1 MVLKKP
7 LSGFGKMPPI
17 PNFFSIV
24 LAGGSGTRL
33 WPLSRGQMPKHL
45 LPLTGVES
53 LLQQAIRRLISKIP
67 AKRTLTVI
75 HESHLPIIH
84 QQLAAIDP
92 VLAERILA
100 EPVAN
105 NTLPAIA
112 WGVAEIARVNP
123 EAIVGVF
130 PADHQ
135 IGDTKAFLA
144 TIAQAFEAAEQD
156 SLVTIGIKPTG
167 PETGYGYIQAAG
179 NKVLSFVEK
188 PSREKAEEYLRSGNY
203 YWNAGMFVFKGSLF
217 LEELKCFEP
226 TIYDAVQRIANALSA
241 KKGAMVREEYAR
253 MKKIS
258 VDYGIM
264 EKSKRVAV
272 VPATFGWNDLGSWE
286 SVYETGKKDGEQ
298 NVTQGEVISV
308 DSSSSLLLSKE
319 GVLAAIGL
327 KDMVVIQTGDAVLVC
342 PRDRSQEVKKIV
354 DELKRRKH
362 PVIESG
368 ATDHRPWGNFT
379 VLEEGAGFKVKRI
392 VVNPGQKLSL
402 QRHKKRS
409 ENWVIIEGVARVMKG
424 DKEVALQL
432 GESIFIA
439 AGEKHRLEN
448 PGKTP
453 LAIIEVQTGPYLGE
467 DDIERFDDV
476 YGRK

>member
-1 MVLKKP
+1 
-7 LSGFGKMPPI
+7 
-17 PNFFSIV
+17 
-24 LAGGSGTRL
+24 
-33 WPLSRGQMPKHL
+33 
-45 LPLTGVES
+45 
-53 LLQQAIRRLISKIP
+53 
-67 AKRTLTVI
+67 
-75 HESHLPIIH
+75 
-84 QQLAAIDP
+84 
-92 VLAERILA
+92 
-100 EPVAN
+100 
-105 NTLPAIA
+105 
-112 WGVAEIARVNP
+112 
-123 EAIVGVF
+123 
-130 PADHQ
+130 
-135 IGDTKAFLA
+135 
-144 TIAQAFEAAEQD
+144 
-156 SLVTIGIKPTG
+156 
-167 PETGYGYIQAAG
+167 
-179 NKVLSFVEK
+179 
-188 PSREKAEEYLRSGNY
+188 
-203 YWNAGMFVFKGSLF
+203 MFVFKGSLF